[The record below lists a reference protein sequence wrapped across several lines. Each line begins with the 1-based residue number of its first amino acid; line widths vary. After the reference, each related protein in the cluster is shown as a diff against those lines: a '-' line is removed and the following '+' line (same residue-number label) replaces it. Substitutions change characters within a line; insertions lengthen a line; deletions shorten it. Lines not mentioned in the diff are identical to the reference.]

1 VSSKLDLRH
10 KALSHVRDPALRA
23 ALETYDAD
31 DATFL
36 LATVIA
42 EMTAVEVGMMHA
54 DLQARISVGIAQQ
67 DAADL
72 QRLVGAEVERRMVQ
86 ALRLHARDAIDAA
99 LESNLTTWAEGV
111 SSKLISIDR
120 RLASSAAA
128 PASAPAPAPV
138 AAPATAAL
146 DATAVADR
154 VIAALGRDQW
164 LYVCAGGVVLGFV
177 AGFGAGF
184 ALAG

>member
-1 VSSKLDLRH
+1 VSSKLNLRH

-23 ALETYDAD
+23 ALESYDAD
-31 DATFL
+31 DATYL

-42 EMTAVEVGMMHA
+42 EMTAVEVGTMHA
-54 DLQARISVGIAQQ
+54 DLQSRISVGIAQQ

-72 QRLVGAEVERRMVQ
+72 QRLVGAEVERRTVQ

-99 LESNLTTWAEGV
+99 LESNLTTWTESL
-111 SSKLISIDR
+111 SSKISSIDK
-120 RLASSAAA
+120 RLAASAGAAAAA
-128 PASAPAPAPV
+128 P
-138 AAPATAAL
+138 APATAAL
-146 DATAVADR
+146 DAAAVADR
-154 VIAALGRDQW
+154 VIAALGRDTW

-177 AGFGAGF
+177 AGFGAGA

>member
-1 VSSKLDLRH
+1 MSSKLNLRH

-23 ALETYDAD
+23 ALESYDAD
-31 DATFL
+31 DSTFL

-54 DLQARISVGIAQQ
+54 DLQSRISVGIAQQ

-72 QRLVGAEVERRMVQ
+72 QRLVGAEVERRTVQ

-111 SSKLISIDR
+111 SSKLISIDK
-120 RLASSAAA
+120 RLAAS
-128 PASAPAPAPV
+128 ASAPAPAAAPAA
-138 AAPATAAL
+138 AAPATATL

-154 VIAALGRDQW
+154 VIAALSRDNW
-164 LYVCAGGVVLGFV
+164 LYVCAGGVVLAFV
-177 AGFGAGF
+177 AGFSAGF
-184 ALAG
+184 AVAR

>member
-1 VSSKLDLRH
+1 MSSKLNLRQ

-31 DATFL
+31 DSTFL

-54 DLQARISVGIAQQ
+54 DLQSRISVGIAQQ

-99 LESNLTTWAEGV
+99 LESNLTAWAEGV
-111 SSKLISIDR
+111 SSKLSSIDR

-128 PASAPAPAPV
+128 PAPAPA
-138 AAPATAAL
+138 AAPAAL

-154 VIAALGRDQW
+154 VIAALNRDTW

-184 ALAG
+184 GIAR